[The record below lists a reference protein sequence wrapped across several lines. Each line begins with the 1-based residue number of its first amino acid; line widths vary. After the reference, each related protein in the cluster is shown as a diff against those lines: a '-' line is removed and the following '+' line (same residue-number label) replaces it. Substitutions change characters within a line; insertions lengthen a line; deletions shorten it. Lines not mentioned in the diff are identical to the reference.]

1 MAGSCY
7 DSEDKSGN
15 SRAYRWQTSMVIS
28 LDIARV
34 LRLFSLC
41 NQVLLGMDPFGMFAN
56 WRMHT
61 FSSLCLLLSMLPL
74 RSQAQRTYRL
84 NHVSRVE
91 CSKER
96 FDASI
101 WKDAFGFT
109 RLVNSY
115 NWCNNVQHFDWSFQ
129 RGPTLRETYLCSQNR
144 RSRPQVLLLGFPKTG
159 NSLFIPIPSD
169 GFEIPIIILPL

>member
-1 MAGSCY
+1 MRAHFETQEAQVNQCLKRSCCIHLWRCETVECLRGKAVVSY
-7 DSEDKSGN
+7 KLRCPPNCQGW
-15 SRAYRWQTSMVIS
+15 RWQVAAMILRTNLGIPELADDKHPWLVIS

-34 LRLFSLC
+34 SRLSSVC
-41 NQVLLGMDPFGMFAN
+41 NQALLGMDPFGMFAN

-91 CSKER
+91 GSKER

-115 NWCNNVQHFDWSFQ
+115 N
-129 RGPTLRETYLCSQNR
+129 
-144 RSRPQVLLLGFPKTG
+144 
-159 NSLFIPIPSD
+159 
-169 GFEIPIIILPL
+169 